1 MIIDAGYH
9 ISVVHISIPRNP
21 VIICLKDLE
30 SDVDV
35 EKVLEVDPSEVDVTD
50 KVPKGI
56 VEKELVEKMKSFD
69 SLNKALQSLSDAT
82 DKIVDE
88 RCDNS
93 ISGFDKCKENS
104 NIDADSTS
112 SDSWMS
118 SVFKMFG

>member
-1 MIIDAGYH
+1 MIH
-9 ISVVHISIPRNP
+9 FV
-21 VIICLKDLE
+21 LKDLE

-35 EKVLEVDPSEVDVTD
+35 EKVLEVDVTD

-88 RCDNS
+88 KCDNS

-104 NIDADSTS
+104 NNDADSTS

>member
-1 MIIDAGYH
+1 MIH
-9 ISVVHISIPRNP
+9 FV
-21 VIICLKDLE
+21 LKDLE

-35 EKVLEVDPSEVDVTD
+35 EKVLEVAPFEVDVTD

-88 RCDNS
+88 KCDNS

-104 NIDADSTS
+104 KNDADSTS